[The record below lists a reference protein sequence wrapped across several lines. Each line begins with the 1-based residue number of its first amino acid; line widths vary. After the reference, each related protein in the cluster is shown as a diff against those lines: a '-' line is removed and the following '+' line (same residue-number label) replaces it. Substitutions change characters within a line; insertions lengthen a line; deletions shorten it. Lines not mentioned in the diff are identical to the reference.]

1 MQLYSTHHLSC
12 QQKLRFLHLFMT
24 NFKFYSS
31 PVNGNLANPTPRNKI
46 HFCSI
51 LYVSKALEPSWY
63 FKKQKKI
70 DESSGGRVSIRMRVQ
85 KFGKKGEPDCFSRNL
100 FCPFWLIRFALT
112 LYSYALLLLYLQIL
126 VLGFPQNCS
135 ANKMCQ
141 EQELSAASTQYKL
154 NFRVYGPKIK
164 ILIFVLHM
172 YLHFWGICA
181 HNQQ

>member
-1 MQLYSTHHLSC
+1 MGTYCWDQGTLSLHLIIFTCILQLYSTHHLSW

-70 DESSGGRVSIRMRVQ
+70 DESSGGRVGIRMKVQ
-85 KFGKKGEPDCFSRNL
+85 NLVRRESPDCFSQKL
-100 FCPFWLIRFALT
+100 FCPLWLIRFALT
-112 LYSYALLLLYLQIL
+112 LYSYALLYLVYYNLQIL

-141 EQELSAASTQYKL
+141 EQAVSSIYS
-154 NFRVYGPKIK
+154 I
-164 ILIFVLHM
+164 
-172 YLHFWGICA
+172 
-181 HNQQ
+181 

>member
-1 MQLYSTHHLSC
+1 MYCWDQGTLSLHLIIFTRILPLYSTHHLSW
-12 QQKLRFLHLFMT
+12 QQQFWFLHIFMT

-70 DESSGGRVSIRMRVQ
+70 DESSGGRVDST
-85 KFGKKGEPDCFSRNL
+85 KFGKKGEPDCFSQKL
-100 FCPFWLIRFALT
+100 FCPLWLIRFALT
-112 LYSYALLLLYLQIL
+112 LYSYALLYLLYYNLQIV

-141 EQELSAASTQYKL
+141 EQAVSSIYS
-154 NFRVYGPKIK
+154 I
-164 ILIFVLHM
+164 
-172 YLHFWGICA
+172 
-181 HNQQ
+181 